1 MVIVWFFPGQ
11 WDMVTNLIEKHGVMP
26 KDCFPETISNE
37 NSRSLNR
44 ILKSKLR
51 EYAFDLFKAVEQDAT
66 DDTINAMIKDT
77 KLTINS
83 NILQIRKSLSKTKQK
98 YYKICLT
105 LLKRVSWGSSSKAKI
120 GQSFHFSL

>member
-1 MVIVWFFPGQ
+1 
-11 WDMVTNLIEKHGVMP
+11 MVTNLIEKHGVMP

-66 DDTINAMIKDT
+66 DDTINAMIKD
-77 KLTINS
+77 
-83 NILQIRKSLSKTKQK
+83 QMKTVFK
-98 YYKICLT
+98 
-105 LLKRVSWGSSSKAKI
+105 
-120 GQSFHFSL
+120 